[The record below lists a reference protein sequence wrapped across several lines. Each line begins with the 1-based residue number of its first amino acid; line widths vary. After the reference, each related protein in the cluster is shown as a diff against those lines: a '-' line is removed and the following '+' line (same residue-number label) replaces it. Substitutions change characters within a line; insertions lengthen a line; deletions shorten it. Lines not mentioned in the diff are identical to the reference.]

1 MKSRIDVMNEIK
13 NIPAEKQL
21 EYLKNCATECHN
33 MGYYTS
39 WASYL
44 EVILYNFNGDFL
56 QYLPLLAS
64 AYNSMKLYKKTVKL
78 ISPYMDNTRPE
89 ARQLYL
95 LITPFYHVGVAYHN
109 LQEDELAISFLNAA
123 IEAGEDSIKAN
134 PNAGD
139 IGTRKAVVALSYAEK
154 GAILYDQ
161 EKYID
166 AFAAFSKSY
175 KTAVSPCTIYYLS
188 KMFYLGQA
196 VDKDVAAAQ
205 NMLSIITELKIS
217 EKSEL
222 FVYVCKAHYDLGLI
236 YATEPG
242 YINKEKAIE
251 EFNKAKELG
260 YEVTDKQINYLIA
273 NI

>member
-1 MKSRIDVMNEIK
+1 MNEIK

-21 EYLKNCATECHN
+21 EYLKNCATECSN

-39 WASYL
+39 LASYL
-44 EVILYNFNGDFL
+44 EVILYNFNGDLL

-64 AYNSMKLYKKTVKL
+64 AYNNTKLYKKTVKL
-78 ISPYMDNTRPE
+78 ISPYIDKTRPE
-89 ARQLYL
+89 AQQLYL
-95 LITPFYHVGVAYHN
+95 LITPLYYVGVAYHN
-109 LQEDELAISFLNAA
+109 LQEDEWAIAYLNAA
-123 IEAGEDSIKAN
+123 IDSGECSIKAN

-139 IGTRKAVVALSYAEK
+139 IDYKKVIVAISYAEK
-154 GAILYDQ
+154 GVILYEQ
-161 EKYID
+161 ERYID
-166 AFAAFSKSY
+166 AIDAFNKSY
-175 KTAVSPCTIYYLS
+175 ETAISHIALYYIA
-188 KMFYLGQA
+188 KMFYLGQV
-196 VDKDVAAAQ
+196 VDKDVDAAHD
-205 NMLSIITELKIS
+205 MLSLITEQKIS
-217 EKSEL
+217 KKDEF